1 MIEKVQRV
9 FAERKILKYLNKTHI
24 TLIPKIQGPKKLS
37 NYRPRSLC
45 NTVNKVV
52 TKIIVARLRP
62 FLGQLISPLQTAFVL
77 CRKGIDNA
85 IIA

>member
-24 TLIPKIQGPKKLS
+24 TLIPKIQGPEKLS
-37 NYRPRSLC
+37 NYRPISLC

-52 TKIIVARLRP
+52 TKIIVARL
-62 FLGQLISPLQTAFVL
+62 
-77 CRKGIDNA
+77 
-85 IIA
+85 